1 MKSVCGLDAYTHL
14 VHNCVKMRAY
24 QGECSNC
31 ALSGLCEV
39 EQSGEIWDMA
49 NMVELEVAKDDGN

>member
-1 MKSVCGLDAYTHL
+1 MKIVCNLSEYTHM
-14 VHNCVKMRAY
+14 VNNCVRMRAY

-39 EQSGEIWDMA
+39 EQSGEIRDMA
-49 NMVELEVAKDDGN
+49 NMVELEAAKDE